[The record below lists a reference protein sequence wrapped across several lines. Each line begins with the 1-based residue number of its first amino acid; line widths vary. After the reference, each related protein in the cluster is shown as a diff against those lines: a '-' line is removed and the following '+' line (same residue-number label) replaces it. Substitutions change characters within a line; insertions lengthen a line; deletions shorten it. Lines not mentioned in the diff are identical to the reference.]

1 MLGYLQGLQESGAGA
16 GDGPGLEPEQ
26 LSSHLYSEFFE
37 EQLKAEKENNGQC
50 ANDKPKSLL
59 LDSFEAEA
67 SNQVEAP
74 LATDKDVWI
83 FGYGSLVWKADFPY
97 IDRRRGFVWG
107 FKRRF
112 YQHSIDHRGIP
123 ERPGRVVTLLPGDPG
138 QDRVY
143 GVAYRIA
150 ASQKAAVLD
159 HLDYREKNGYERCSL
174 EFHEY
179 SRVATATN
187 SSGPSLP
194 ESKPIQVIM
203 YVATQA
209 NDSYAGNVWE
219 VASIAK
225 QIFSSAGPSGPN
237 REYLFN
243 LATAMDQLFPG
254 AVDEHLEELVANVK
268 RYITEDE
275 PHLLRQAVL
284 QEIASILR
292 EKDLTEQTKAHK
304 LEELLKRCQ
313 QPGGREWL
321 LHGALQQ
328 RSEA

>member
-1 MLGYLQGLQESGAGA
+1 MLGYLQGLRGRGA
-16 GDGPGLEPEQ
+16 GDGPGLAPGQ
-26 LSSHLYSEFFE
+26 LSGHIYSEFFA
-37 EQLKAEKENNGQC
+37 EQLQAVKETNGQ
-50 ANDKPKSLL
+50 SLL
-59 LDSFEAEA
+59 LDSFEAES

-74 LATDKDVWI
+74 AATDKDAWI

-138 QDRVY
+138 KDRVY

-159 HLDYREKNGYERCSL
+159 HLDYREKNGYERCTL

-179 SRVATATN
+179 PRVAT
-187 SSGPSLP
+187 SSPSEP
-194 ESKPIQVIM
+194 TPIQVIM

-209 NDSYAGNVWE
+209 NDSYAGDVWE
-219 VASIAK
+219 VASIAR

-243 LATAMDQLFPG
+243 LAAAMDQLFPG
-254 AVDEHLEELVANVK
+254 AVDEHLEELVANV
-268 RYITEDE
+268 RRHIAEDE
-275 PHLLRQAVL
+275 PHLLRQAIL

-292 EKDLTEQTKAHK
+292 EGDLTEEAQAQK
-304 LEELLKRCQ
+304 LEELLERCQ

-328 RSEA
+328 RSET

>member
-1 MLGYLQGLQESGAGA
+1 MGKQNGVHCCA
-16 GDGPGLEPEQ
+16 DGQ
-26 LSSHLYSEFFE
+26 KDDSS
-37 EQLKAEKENNGQC
+37 
-50 ANDKPKSLL
+50 KSLL
-59 LDSFEAEA
+59 LHSFDAEA

-74 LATDKDVWI
+74 AATDEDAWI

-97 IDRRRGFVWG
+97 IDRRRGFVLG
-107 FKRRF
+107 YKRRF

-123 ERPGRVVTLLPGDPG
+123 ERPGRVVTLLPGDPA

-150 ASQKAAVLD
+150 ASQRAAVLD

-174 EFHEY
+174 KFHEY
-179 SRVATATN
+179 PVAT
-187 SSGPSLP
+187 SSCPSEL
-194 ESKPIQVIM
+194 EPIQVIM

-209 NDSYAGNVWE
+209 NDSYAGDVWE

-243 LATAMDQLFPG
+243 LAAAMEQLFPG
-254 AVDEHLEELVANVK
+254 AVDEHLEELVASVR
-268 RYITEDE
+268 RYIAEDE
-275 PHLLRQAVL
+275 PHLLRRAVL
-284 QEIASILR
+284 QEIASILQ
-292 EKDLTEQTKAHK
+292 EEELSEQAQALK

-321 LHGALQQ
+321 LHGALQP
-328 RSEA
+328 RCEA

>member
-1 MLGYLQGLQESGAGA
+1 MLGFLQGLRGSGSAT
-16 GDGPGLEPEQ
+16 EQ
-26 LSSHLYSEFFE
+26 LPGDIYSEFFADILRE
-37 EQLKAEKENNGQC
+37 ARESGCKPGDQETPQGFSMLRSFDTEN
-50 ANDKPKSLL
+50 
-59 LDSFEAEA
+59 
-67 SNQVEAP
+67 SNQLEPPA
-74 LATDKDVWI
+74 ATDEDVWI

-123 ERPGRVVTLLPGDPG
+123 ERPGRVVTLLPGDPAE
-138 QDRVY
+138 DRVY

-150 ASQKAAVLD
+150 ASQKGAVLD

-179 SRVATATN
+179 QNTTAA
-187 SSGPSLP
+187 GGGGD
-194 ESKPIQVIM
+194 PIQVIM

-209 NDSYAGNVWE
+209 NDSYAGDVWQ
-219 VASIAK
+219 VPCIAR

-243 LATAMDQLFPG
+243 LAAAMEQLFPG
-254 AVDEHLEELVANVK
+254 AVDEHLEELVACV
-268 RYITEDE
+268 RRHIDEDE
-275 PHLLRQAVL
+275 PQLMQHALLREISGIMKEEQLPEQAQL
-284 QEIASILR
+284 L
-292 EKDLTEQTKAHK
+292 EKL
-304 LEELLKRCQ
+304 LERCQ

-321 LHGALQQ
+321 LHGALQPK
-328 RSEA
+328 SEA

>member
-1 MLGYLQGLQESGAGA
+1 
-16 GDGPGLEPEQ
+16 GLEPEQ
-26 LSSHLYSEFFE
+26 LPGHIYSELFA
-37 EQLKAEKENNGQC
+37 EQLQAGKETTTNGQC
-50 ANDKPKSLL
+50 RADGRSPSLL

-67 SNQVEAP
+67 SNQVEPPA
-74 LATDKDVWI
+74 ATDKDAWI

-179 SRVATATN
+179 PRVAT
-187 SSGPSLP
+187 SGSCPS
-194 ESKPIQVIM
+194 ETEAQPIQVIM

-209 NDSYAGNVWE
+209 NDSYAGDVWQ
-219 VASIAK
+219 VTSIAK

-243 LATAMDQLFPG
+243 LASAMDQLFPG
-254 AVDEHLEELVANVK
+254 AVDEHLEELVANV
-268 RYITEDE
+268 RRHIAEDE
-275 PHLLRQAVL
+275 PQLLRQAVL

-292 EKDLTEQTKAHK
+292 DKDLPEQAQAQR

-328 RSEA
+328 RSET